1 MRFTT
6 VEEFEKWQAYFVRR
20 KSEIEKSDY
29 YLAAIAQSV
38 YRTMGG
44 AKTKLDDHLIKFEP
58 PQKVVVSEAEA
69 ADAILAIFG
78 VKPE

>member
-20 KSEIEKSDY
+20 KNKVEKSDY

-44 AKTKLDDHLIKFEP
+44 AKTKLDEHLIKFEP

>member
-1 MRFTT
+1 MRLTT
-6 VEEFEKWQAYFVRR
+6 VEEFEKWQAYFIRR
-20 KSEIEKSDY
+20 KSEVEKSDY

-44 AKTKLDDHLIKFEP
+44 TKTKLDEHLIKFEP
-58 PQKVVVSEAEA
+58 PQKIVVSEEEA
-69 ADAILAIFG
+69 AATIYAIFG